1 MERTIDE
8 VFDVKNNVILHSC
21 DFFKKSEHELMHW
34 RRALEEAVL
43 IGEPLLICPYC
54 KQMLKLCG
62 RKDIRGVV
70 SYFSHLYDSDECD
83 IKSTSHLSKDA
94 ILAHKY
100 GGVCESN
107 RHRNLKYLIA
117 DALSLER
124 SQEIGVSSVE
134 IEKRIQSQIPYLNWR
149 RPDIHAQYKDMN
161 LIFELQLSTTFL
173 SVVVDRDIFY
183 RLNGYYIIWVF
194 NFDDNQE
201 YVNLHNMMCKDIYYA
216 NKRNIFIFNE
226 RAQELSREK
235 RELILCCQ
243 WLDTNGKFTK
253 EEYVSLEQLSFDS
266 ETFKPYYVDADE
278 LYYDSNPHIKENI
291 DYLEKSR
298 AEILQSL
305 MERQKRE
312 LELLEAECIR
322 LEKFKKWINEHQEK
336 AEIYERDGKYGFI
349 YDGQILSKAI
359 YSSIEWNHD
368 LQKFNITK
376 ARRKGLANRAGEI
389 SIPCTCSKIEQL
401 DNDLYL
407 IVEKNNWRIW
417 KSTSTLKKVST
428 TDSYSFD
435 KLKYNFS
442 LILFTFKERGGWH
455 ESKKTFLIFPNH
467 HTLEIDKID
476 KINDTVEIKNEIYSI
491 HKDGYIYRNIIN
503 DINLVIAGVKLIG
516 ISKSGKVVIP
526 PVYHKLNYFSDK
538 CIFAQKD
545 GYTGIITIDNQTIV
559 PIEFNDIVRDGYG
572 YYRTR
577 TMIQPVYGWEYY
589 VYGLFTMDGKK
600 IISAKY
606 QEITPITSEFFV
618 VKNQGKYGVLD
629 HTERQIV
636 PAEFDEIQLDGNK
649 FVCKRQ
655 TCNSSYYALYSED
668 GQILIPLDWKVISIN
683 LRADTFIELT
693 TEAAGYGNDR
703 YRKSWLTPEYTLLL
717 PLDTEVS
724 EIALFNNGVAEC
736 RISRRYAKV
745 DVSGNVFDII
755 ENTPETIIKLC
766 INGYY
771 GLANSQSQ
779 ELSPCKYHSLECMP
793 NGIYIGDGHDIISD
807 DARLLASHDGNIT
820 YLNEEL
826 FILDSNQGSTLNR
839 YYLCNLSG
847 AIISNG
853 HSAIYEKSGYIHS
866 ESIENFGT
874 SHKKWHGL
882 YDLHGKRILQCVYD
896 NIHFESDHIVI
907 GKNANYDIIID
918 PKAGKRLKAYHI
930 DKIADIDGMSYFRS
944 RDNDGMTLID
954 SAFTIYDTYRHISYN
969 NEEKRIEGIAK
980 DWKLYNILTGEVL
993 LDKQDIIEKNRYKG
1007 LVTGVQPYGV
1017 FVKLIGNYSGMI
1029 HKTALEKYSLT
1040 TNDFATGQEVT
1051 VSVIRI
1057 REDNKLNLDLFLQ

>member
-83 IKSTSHLSKDA
+83 IKTTSHLSKDA

-149 RPDIHAQYKDMN
+149 RPDIHAQYKGMN

-216 NKRNIFIFNE
+216 NKRNIFVFNE

-401 DNDLYL
+401 DNDLFL
-407 IVEKNNWRIW
+407 IVEKNSWRIW

-428 TDSYSFD
+428 TDSYSFN
-435 KLKYNFS
+435 KLKYNFN
-442 LILFTFKERGGWH
+442 LILFTYKERGGWY

-467 HTLEIDKID
+467 HTLEVDKID
-476 KINDTVEIKNEIYSI
+476 EINDTVEINNEIYSI
-491 HKDGYIYRNIIN
+491 HKDGYIYRNIVN
-503 DINLVIAGVKLIG
+503 DIYLVIAGTKLVG
-516 ISKSGKVVIP
+516 IIKSGKVTIP
-526 PVYHKLNYFSDK
+526 LAYHKLNYISDR

-545 GYTGIITIDNQTIV
+545 GYTGIITIDNQTIIPV
-559 PIEFNDIVRDGYG
+559 EFQDIVQDDSG

-577 TMIQPVYGWEYY
+577 TVIQTRYSWNN
-589 VYGLFTMDGKK
+589 VYGLFSMDGKK
-600 IISAKY
+600 VISTKY
-606 QEITPITSEFFV
+606 QEITPIASDIFV
-618 VKNQGKYGVLD
+618 VKNQDKYGVLD
-629 HTERQIV
+629 HIEKQIV
-636 PAEFDEIQLDGNK
+636 PFEFDEIHLEDHK
-649 FVCKRQ
+649 LVCKRHSY
-655 TCNSSYYALYSED
+655 NSSHYALYSED
-668 GQILIPLDWKVISIN
+668 GQVLIPLEWKVTDIN
-683 LRADTFIELT
+683 HRVDNFIELT
-693 TEAAGYGNDR
+693 AESAGYGNDR
-703 YRKSWLTPEYTLLL
+703 YRKLWLNPDFTLLL

-724 EIALFNNGVAEC
+724 EITLFNNGVAEC
-736 RISRRYAKV
+736 RISRKYAKV

-755 ENTPETIIKLC
+755 ENTPETIINLC
-766 INGYY
+766 VNGYY

-779 ELSPCKYHSLECMP
+779 ELIPCKYHSLERMP

-807 DARLLASHDGNIT
+807 DARLLASHDGCIT

-826 FILDSNQGSTLNR
+826 FILDSNQGSSLNR

-866 ESIENFGT
+866 ESTENFRT
-874 SHKKWHGL
+874 SQTIRHGL
-882 YDLHGKRILQCVYD
+882 YDLHGKRILQCIY
-896 NIHFESDHIVI
+896 NSIHYVSDQIVI
-907 GKNANYDIIID
+907 GRIDNHDIIID
-918 PKAGKRLKAYHI
+918 PKSGNRFTAYRI
-930 DKIADIDGMSYFRS
+930 NKIADIDGKAFFRS
-944 RDNDGMTLID
+944 RDYDGMRLID
-954 SAFTIYDTYRHISYN
+954 SAFTISDTYRQISYN
-969 NEEKRIEGIAK
+969 SEEKRIEGMAK
-980 DWKLYNILTGEVL
+980 DWKLYDFLTGEVL
-993 LDKQDIIEKNRYKG
+993 QAIIENNIYKG
-1007 LVTGVQPYGV
+1007 IVTGVQPYGV
-1017 FVKLIGNYSGMI
+1017 FVKLIGNCTGMI
-1029 HKTALEKYSLT
+1029 HKTILEKHSLT
-1040 TNDFATGQEVT
+1040 TKSFKTGQEVT
-1051 VSVIRI
+1051 VTVIRI
-1057 REDNKLNLDLFLQ
+1057 REDNKLNLDLVLQ